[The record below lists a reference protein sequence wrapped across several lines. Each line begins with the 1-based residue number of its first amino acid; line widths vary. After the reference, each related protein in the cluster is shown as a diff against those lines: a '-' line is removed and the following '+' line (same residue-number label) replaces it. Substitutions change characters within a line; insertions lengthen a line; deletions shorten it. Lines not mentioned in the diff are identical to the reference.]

1 MPLHR
6 WLLAVTLLL
15 SPAGCGLAG
24 LDPAP
29 DPDPSP
35 APGAT
40 TRILFV
46 GNSLTYVNDL
56 PGMVKAL
63 ADSAGIPAVQTA
75 QVAKPDYA
83 LEDHWN
89 DGQAN
94 RVISKGGWTFVVLQQ
109 GPSAVLA
116 NRANLRQWVATFADL
131 IRAKGGTPA
140 LYQIWAQQ
148 VNFTDFDASSES
160 YRLAALDVNG
170 IFLQAG
176 NAWRAAW
183 ARDPSLVFYAPDGL
197 HASVAGTYLAALTVF
212 GGLFHRTVV
221 GMPRGLTVPGG
232 SFQIPAAQALLL
244 QQAADEVNAALIH
257 Q

>member
-6 WLLAVTLLL
+6 WLLTFWLFL
-15 SPAGCGLAG
+15 SPAGCGLG
-24 LDPAP
+24 GTGPDNDPIPDPA
-29 DPDPSP
+29 
-35 APGAT
+35 AT

-75 QVAKPDYA
+75 RVAKPDYA

-89 DGQAN
+89 DGQA
-94 RVISKGGWTFVVLQQ
+94 RAVISKGGWHYVVMQQ

-116 NRANLRQWVATFADL
+116 NRTNLRQWVATFSDL
-131 IRAKGGTPA
+131 IRSQGGTPA
-140 LYQIWAQQ
+140 LYQIWPQQ
-148 VNFTDFDASSES
+148 VNFSDFDASSES
-160 YRLAALDVNG
+160 YRLAALDVGG

-183 ARDPSLVFYAPDGL
+183 AKDPSFVLYSSDGL
-197 HASVAGTYLAALTVF
+197 HASVAGTYLAALAVF
-212 GGLFHRTVV
+212 GGLFHRSVV
-221 GMPRGLTVPGG
+221 GLPRGLTTPDGF
-232 SFQIPAAQALLL
+232 FQFPAPQALLL
-244 QQAADEVNAALIH
+244 QQAADEVNAPLIH
-257 Q
+257 P